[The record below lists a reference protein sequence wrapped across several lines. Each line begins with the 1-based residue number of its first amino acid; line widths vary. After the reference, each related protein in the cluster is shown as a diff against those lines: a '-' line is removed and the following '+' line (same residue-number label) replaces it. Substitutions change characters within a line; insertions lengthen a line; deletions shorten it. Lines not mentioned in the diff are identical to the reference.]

1 MLHIHNRIVGIVVDG
16 VSDVVSL
23 NKDQLRPPPDFGV
36 AFDSRYLL
44 GLATINEQM
53 IIMVDINEL
62 ISSEEMG
69 LFNTEQHQVV

>member
-1 MLHIHNRIVGIVVDG
+1 
-16 VSDVVSL
+16 L

-53 IIMVDINEL
+53 IILIDINEL
-62 ISSEEMG
+62 VSSEEMG
-69 LFNTEQHQVV
+69 LFSRQESA